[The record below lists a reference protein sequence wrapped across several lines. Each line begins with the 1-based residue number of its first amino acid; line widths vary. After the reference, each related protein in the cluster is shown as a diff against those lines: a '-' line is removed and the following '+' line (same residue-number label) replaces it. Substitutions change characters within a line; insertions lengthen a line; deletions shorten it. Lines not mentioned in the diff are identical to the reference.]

1 MTEIK
6 DMEDAVELLEKWNE
20 IFTRALNLE
29 GIESLKGKEDG
40 VTVVFENGLELSVSD
55 GKAELLRVKEGKE
68 GEVVEIPGDILVP
81 RSRKSVWRRKAR
93 NTEGNPAMLPAL
105 QPFQR
110 SFPQRRKRLGFSNS
124 FLTFQRP
131 RAPF

>member
-40 VTVVFENGLELSVSD
+40 VTVVFENGLELSVAD
-55 GKAELLRVKEGKE
+55 GKAELLRE
-68 GEVVEIPGDILVP
+68 
-81 RSRKSVWRRKAR
+81 
-93 NTEGNPAMLPAL
+93 
-105 QPFQR
+105 
-110 SFPQRRKRLGFSNS
+110 
-124 FLTFQRP
+124 
-131 RAPF
+131 